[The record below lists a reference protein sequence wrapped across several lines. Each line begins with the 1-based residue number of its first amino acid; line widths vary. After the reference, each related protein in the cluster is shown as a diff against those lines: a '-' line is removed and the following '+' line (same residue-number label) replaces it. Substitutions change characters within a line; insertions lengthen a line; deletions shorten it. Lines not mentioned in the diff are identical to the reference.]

1 MNKQEAF
8 NKIYLGLKSQGF
20 QKSFNETI
28 YRCQYRGP
36 NGLKCAV
43 GYLIPDEKY
52 HESLEKLNPY
62 DLIKVSII
70 DFPMLDSDFLVE
82 LQSIHDTSVCPEKL
96 EAELKELAT
105 EENLTIPEEAQ

>member
-20 QKSFNETI
+20 EKSFNETI

-43 GYLIPDEKY
+43 GHLIPDDKY

-82 LQSIHDTSVCPEKL
+82 LQSIHDISKSPEKL
-96 EAELKELAT
+96 ELELRQVAVEFD
-105 EENLTIPEEAQ
+105 LTIPENIQ